1 MINLAQF
8 KERITAGFESKY
20 KYYLIFI
27 SIFFILNIKKMIF
40 KFFYLMILFYIDI
53 KTAVKQK
60 ITSKASEFYEKIAN
74 KANEQRNMNRNQYRC
89 VFIITIYS

>member
-1 MINLAQF
+1 
-8 KERITAGFESKY
+8 
-20 KYYLIFI
+20 
-27 SIFFILNIKKMIF
+27 
-40 KFFYLMILFYIDI
+40 MILFYIDI